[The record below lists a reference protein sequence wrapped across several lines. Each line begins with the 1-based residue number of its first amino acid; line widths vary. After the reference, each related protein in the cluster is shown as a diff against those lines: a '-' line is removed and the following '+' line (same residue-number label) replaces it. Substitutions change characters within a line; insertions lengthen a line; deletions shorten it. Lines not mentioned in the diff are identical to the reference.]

1 MAMFSN
7 NKNRRGPNEL
17 PAMTESPRVA
27 AVSNSPVMPA
37 PSGVPSIISSD
48 MTVRGN
54 LQSSGRLQIEGT
66 VVGDI
71 DVAQLVV
78 ADGAVIQG
86 EITADSVEI
95 SGALTGLIRAHEITL
110 KSSARVVGDV
120 YYEVLTMEPRSELE
134 GQCRRTPSASQTQL
148 QITKDISGVAND
160 DPPSSSEAGPPV
172 ASADNP

>member
-1 MAMFSN
+1 MFSN
-7 NKNRRGPNEL
+7 TKNRRVTNEV
-17 PAMTESPRVA
+17 PAVTEQPPRA
-27 AVSNSPVMPA
+27 AVVPP

-71 DVAQLVV
+71 EVAQLVV

-86 EITADSVEI
+86 EITAESVEI

-134 GQCRRTPSASQTQL
+134 GQCRRTPSASQAQL
-148 QITKDISGVAND
+148 QITKDTPSVAND
-160 DPPSSSEAGPPV
+160 EPPSVSETEPPL
-172 ASADNP
+172 ASADSP

>member
-1 MAMFSN
+1 MFSN
-7 NKNRRGPNEL
+7 SKNRRGTSDL
-17 PAMTESPRVA
+17 PMVTEVPRE
-27 AVSNSPVMPA
+27 AVLPA

-54 LQSSGRLQIEGT
+54 LTSSGRLQIEGT

-71 DVAQLVV
+71 EVAQLVV

-86 EITADSVEI
+86 EISARSVEI

-134 GQCRRTPSASQTQL
+134 GQCRRTPSTSQL
-148 QITKDISGVAND
+148 QIAKDTPNVVYQSASND
-160 DPPSSSEAGPPV
+160 DPPSASSTDATSAG
-172 ASADNP
+172 ADSP